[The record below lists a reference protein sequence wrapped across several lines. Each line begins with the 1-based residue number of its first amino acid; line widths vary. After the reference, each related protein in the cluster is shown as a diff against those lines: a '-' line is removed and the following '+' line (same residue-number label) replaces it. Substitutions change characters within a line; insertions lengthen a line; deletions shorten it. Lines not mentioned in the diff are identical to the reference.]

1 MQNSATLLRF
11 VLFCLFFTVGAS
23 AIVLSVLTDE
33 IVNYY
38 RTRDLPDRIEA
49 DNQRIRD
56 LSNRYDQ
63 QLEQIRSDP
72 DLLKRLEQITFHTT
86 GTAGDNTVVP
96 VASDEQLAAAR
107 EALFKNLQSND
118 QPSQLPHWLLRM
130 ADEVNG
136 IKNRLMLFLAGMGLV
151 LVTFIFFGTPR
162 YIPTPIS

>member
-11 VLFCLFFTVGAS
+11 VLFCLFFTIGAS

-33 IVNYY
+33 LVNYY
-38 RTRDLPDRIEA
+38 RNRDLPNRIEA

-56 LSNRYDQ
+56 LSSRYDQ
-63 QLEQIRSDP
+63 QIQQIRTDP
-72 DLLKRLEQITFHTT
+72 SLLQRLERITFRTT
-86 GTAGDNTVVP
+86 QSAGDNTIVP

-107 EALFKNLQSND
+107 EALLKNLESSD
-118 QPSQLPHWLLRM
+118 QPSQLPHWLVRM

-136 IKNRLMLFLAGMGLV
+136 IKNRLMLFLAGMGLI

-162 YIPTPIS
+162 YIPYPSA

>member
-1 MQNSATLLRF
+1 MQNAGTLLRF

-33 IVNYY
+33 IVNFY

-49 DNQRIRD
+49 DNQRTATCPAATI
-56 LSNRYDQ
+56 SNSS
-63 QLEQIRSDP
+63 RSP
-72 DLLKRLEQITFHTT
+72 GPRPPQTT
-86 GTAGDNTVVP
+86 RRSLFTPPATGDNTVVP
-96 VASDEQLAAAR
+96 VATEEQLTAAG

-136 IKNRLMLFLAGMGLV
+136 IKNRLMLFLAGMGLI

-162 YIPTPIS
+162 YTPAPTT